1 MVKKILIVDD
11 EPLICSVLSR
21 TLYKFIDSP
30 VEVVTIERGEDA
42 VKKIGQCFYDVCLL
56 DINLP
61 DLNGLDVMKKI
72 NEMSP
77 GTKIAV
83 MTAGCVDDE
92 MKKKIEKGASMFFSK
107 PVNLDKLKLF
117 VKNILD
123 GIGMF
128 PEQALDFD

>member
-21 TLYKFIDSP
+21 AICKFIDSP
-30 VEVVTIERGEDA
+30 LEIITTERGEDA
-42 VKKIGQCFYDVCLL
+42 LKKISEGFCDVCLL

-72 NEMSP
+72 NEISP
-77 GTKIAV
+77 DTKIAI
-83 MTAGCVDDE
+83 MTASCVDDD
-92 MKKKIEKGASMFFSK
+92 MKMTIEKGASLFLKK
-107 PVNLDKLKLF
+107 PVNLDKVKLF
-117 VKNILD
+117 IKNILD
-123 GIGMF
+123 GIAQF